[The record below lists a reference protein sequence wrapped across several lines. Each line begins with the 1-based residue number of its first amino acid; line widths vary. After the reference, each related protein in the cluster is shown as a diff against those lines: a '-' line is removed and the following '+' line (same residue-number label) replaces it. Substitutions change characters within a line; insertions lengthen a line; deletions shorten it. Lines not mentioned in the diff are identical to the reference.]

1 MLNIRL
7 EGDYEFRGDH
17 WAARIPRLAIIAY
30 GVTRDEARRRAV
42 KAAGMMFGYWSERGV
57 AEESLRAA
65 GVDFEEE
72 AGDIGWTQSYSLG
85 PDPVTA

>member
-7 EGDYEFRGDH
+7 EGDYEFRDDH

-30 GVTRDEARRRAV
+30 GVTQDEARRRAV

-57 AEESLRAA
+57 AEEALRAA
-65 GVDFEEE
+65 GVDFEEA
-72 AGDIGWTQSYSLG
+72 AGDIGWTQSYSLV